1 MTLLSV
7 LPAGYDTQ
15 IGEQGSALSAGQAQR
30 IALARAV
37 YRDPFLVVLDEPNSN
52 LDSDGEEALTQAILG
67 VRERKGIVVVIAHRP
82 SAIAGVDRLMMM
94 NQGPHPDHR
103 PEGRGPGQSV
113 ATAAPWTA
121 AAQGRSG
128 QRERWRM
135 KIPRFIHAISERL
148 EKWATELLPAAA
160 PGSSRYSIHRHL
172 LAGGLIVLLLAGG
185 VGGWAATTQIAGA
198 LIAQG
203 SVVVDSNVKKVQH
216 PTGGVVGKLNVQDG
230 DRVKAGDI
238 LVQLDDTITRANL
251 AIVTKGLD
259 ELAARKARLEAER
272 DGAES
277 VTFPRMLLAHA
288 EDAPVAIAI
297 ANERKLFEL
306 RRTARL
312 GQKAQLRQRITQ
324 LQDEISGQT
333 AQQEAKAREI
343 SLIGKELDGVRELWK
358 NNLVQITRL
367 TALERDAARLEGER
381 AQLIAA
387 VAQTKGKISETELQI
402 IQIDQDLSSEVAK
415 DMREVDAKYGEFV
428 ERKVA
433 AEDQLKRID
442 IRAPQDGVVLES
454 KVHTVGGVIS
464 AGDAIMLIVPES
476 DNLQVEAKINPRDID
491 QIQVG
496 QPAMLRFSA
505 FNLRTTPEINGT
517 ITRIAAD
524 ATADQRTGQ
533 TYYNTRIAMTKGEIA
548 RLGEVKLIPGMPVE
562 AFVQTGE
569 RSVMSYLIK
578 PLQDQFMRAFREK

>member
-1 MTLLSV
+1 
-7 LPAGYDTQ
+7 
-15 IGEQGSALSAGQAQR
+15 
-30 IALARAV
+30 
-37 YRDPFLVVLDEPNSN
+37 
-52 LDSDGEEALTQAILG
+52 
-67 VRERKGIVVVIAHRP
+67 
-82 SAIAGVDRLMMM
+82 
-94 NQGPHPDHR
+94 
-103 PEGRGPGQSV
+103 
-113 ATAAPWTA
+113 
-121 AAQGRSG
+121 
-128 QRERWRM
+128 M
-135 KIPRFIHAISERL
+135 KIPHFIHVLSERL

-160 PGSSRYSIHRHL
+160 PGSARYSIHRHL

-272 DGAES
+272 DSAES

-288 EDAPVAIAI
+288 DEAPVAIAL

-306 RRTARL
+306 RRNARL

-324 LQDEISGQT
+324 LQDEISGLN
-333 AQQEAKAREI
+333 AQQEAKTREI

-454 KVHTVGGVIS
+454 KVHTVGGVIQ

-476 DNLQVEAKINPRDID
+476 DNLQVEAKISPRDID

-524 ATADQRTGQ
+524 TTADQRTGQ

>member
-1 MTLLSV
+1 MKR
-7 LPAGYDTQ
+7 PHF
-15 IGEQGSALSAGQAQR
+15 
-30 IALARAV
+30 AR
-37 YRDPFLVVLDEPNSN
+37 
-52 LDSDGEEALTQAILG
+52 
-67 VRERKGIVVVIAHRP
+67 
-82 SAIAGVDRLMMM
+82 
-94 NQGPHPDHR
+94 
-103 PEGRGPGQSV
+103 
-113 ATAAPWTA
+113 
-121 AAQGRSG
+121 
-128 QRERWRM
+128 
-135 KIPRFIHAISERL
+135 AISERL
-148 EKWATELLPAAA
+148 EKWATRLLPAAA
-160 PGSSRYSIHRHL
+160 PGSSRDSIHRHL
-172 LAGGLIVLLLAGG
+172 LAGCLIVLLLAFG

-259 ELAARKARLEAER
+259 ELTARKARLEAER
-272 DGAES
+272 DGSDA
-277 VTFPRMLLAHA
+277 VNFPRMLLAHSD
-288 EDAPVAIAI
+288 EPPVAIAI

-306 RRTARL
+306 RRSARL

-324 LQDEISGQT
+324 LQDEISGLN

-343 SLIGKELDGVRELWK
+343 ALIGKELDGVRELWK

-415 DMREVDAKYGEFV
+415 DMREVDAKFGEFV

-454 KVHTVGGVIS
+454 KVHTVGGVIP
-464 AGDAIMLIVPES
+464 AGDAIMLIVPET
-476 DNLQVEAKINPRDID
+476 DNLQVEAKLNPRDID

-496 QPAMLRFSA
+496 QSATLRFSA

-524 ATADQRTGQ
+524 TTSDQRTGQ
-533 TYYNTRIAMTKGEIA
+533 TYYITRIAMTKGEMA

-562 AFVQTGE
+562 AFLQTGE

>member
-1 MTLLSV
+1 
-7 LPAGYDTQ
+7 
-15 IGEQGSALSAGQAQR
+15 
-30 IALARAV
+30 
-37 YRDPFLVVLDEPNSN
+37 
-52 LDSDGEEALTQAILG
+52 
-67 VRERKGIVVVIAHRP
+67 
-82 SAIAGVDRLMMM
+82 
-94 NQGPHPDHR
+94 
-103 PEGRGPGQSV
+103 
-113 ATAAPWTA
+113 
-121 AAQGRSG
+121 
-128 QRERWRM
+128 M
-135 KIPRFIHAISERL
+135 KSPRFIRVVSERL

-160 PGSSRYSIHRHL
+160 PGSSRASIHRHL
-172 LAGGLIVLLLAGG
+172 LAGCLIVLLLAGG

-277 VTFPRMLLAHA
+277 ITFPRMLLAHA
-288 EDAPVAIAI
+288 EDAPVAIAL

-306 RRTARL
+306 RRNARL

-324 LQDEISGQT
+324 LQDEISGQN

-343 SLIGKELDGVRELWK
+343 GLIGKELDGVRELWK

-454 KVHTVGGVIS
+454 KVHTVGGVIP

-524 ATADQRTGQ
+524 TTTDQRTGQ

-548 RLGEVKLIPGMPVE
+548 RLGEVKIIPGMPVE

>member
-1 MTLLSV
+1 M
-7 LPAGYDTQ
+7 
-15 IGEQGSALSAGQAQR
+15 
-30 IALARAV
+30 
-37 YRDPFLVVLDEPNSN
+37 
-52 LDSDGEEALTQAILG
+52 
-67 VRERKGIVVVIAHRP
+67 
-82 SAIAGVDRLMMM
+82 
-94 NQGPHPDHR
+94 
-103 PEGRGPGQSV
+103 
-113 ATAAPWTA
+113 
-121 AAQGRSG
+121 
-128 QRERWRM
+128 
-135 KIPRFIHAISERL
+135 
-148 EKWATELLPAAA
+148 
-160 PGSSRYSIHRHL
+160 
-172 LAGGLIVLLLAGG
+172 
-185 VGGWAATTQIAGA
+185 
-198 LIAQG
+198 
-203 SVVVDSNVKKVQH
+203 KKVQH

-288 EDAPVAIAI
+288 EDAPVAIAL

-306 RRTARL
+306 RRNARL

-324 LQDEISGQT
+324 LQDEISGLN

-454 KVHTVGGVIS
+454 KVHTVGGVIP

-496 QPAMLRFSA
+496 QSAMLRFSA

-524 ATADQRTGQ
+524 TTTDQRTGQ